1 MQQRPDDAE
10 AHLRNRV
17 DLEDREIDMP
27 MTAGLW
33 KVVPYVAGTYG
44 YDDHEGFMR
53 DLDNDPAGPDDTV
66 MLGEVGVRLST
77 RMPE

>member
-27 MTAGLW
+27 MTLINFL
-33 KVVPYVAGTYG
+33 VQL
-44 YDDHEGFMR
+44 R
-53 DLDNDPAGPDDTV
+53 GPETN
-66 MLGEVGVRLST
+66 SS
-77 RMPE
+77 